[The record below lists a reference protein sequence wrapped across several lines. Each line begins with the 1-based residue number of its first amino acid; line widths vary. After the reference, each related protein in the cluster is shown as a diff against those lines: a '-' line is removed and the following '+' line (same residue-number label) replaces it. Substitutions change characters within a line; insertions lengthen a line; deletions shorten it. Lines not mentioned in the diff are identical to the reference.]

1 MSRPLDAR
9 KVVAKGIDTLD
20 AVVREPDNVARA
32 IGSSVGVAT
41 PVVAVSA
48 TSAMTGA
55 TGGAAIMQT
64 LAGAGVIVGGG
75 ALTGIVVVGVGSVV
89 VGWAA
94 MRGVKYLRRR
104 MQSERPIDD
113 EQTP

>member
-1 MSRPLDAR
+1 
-9 KVVAKGIDTLD
+9 
-20 AVVREPDNVARA
+20 
-32 IGSSVGVAT
+32 
-41 PVVAVSA
+41 
-48 TSAMTGA
+48 
-55 TGGAAIMQT
+55 MQT